1 MKIGTVRGIKIKL
14 HFSTLIIVGLVGFY
28 AVTLFLDLVPEA
40 SLVEI
45 LLVGIINGVIILF
58 SILIHELAHSLVA
71 QQYGLKV
78 SEIELYLFGGVS
90 KIEEEPRTPKSEMI
104 ISIVGP
110 LSSLILGAIFL
121 AVMLFNPLILPPW
134 LFVTLLYS
142 GISNIGLGIF
152 NLIPAFPMD
161 GGRVL
166 RAYLWNRRN
175 NLLSATRTASKLGRI
190 IGYSMMALGFIQ
202 ILFGQFGGF
211 WLILMGLFLDKSAR
225 KSYVQAKNEVTL
237 SKINVR
243 DVVGWPEFAIPFDTL
258 LNDAIRNYFIVFSQ
272 TYFPVV
278 RGNDIVGIVHL
289 DDIKRVP
296 IEQRSEFI
304 IGNIMKILSEFPF
317 IYEEE
322 TGKDAMRKF
331 NQMDH
336 RPHVAI
342 VKDNEKQRIVGFL
355 DESDI
360 VNAMK
365 LELYSHGS

>member
-28 AVTLFLDLVPEA
+28 AVTFFLSFEPEA
-40 SLVEI
+40 SLPEI

-58 SILIHELAHSLVA
+58 SILIHELAHSIVA

-90 KIEEEPRTPKSEMI
+90 KIEEEPRTPKSEII

-121 AVMLFNPLILPPW
+121 AVMLFYPLILPPW
-134 LFVTLLYS
+134 LFVTLFYS
-142 GISNIGLGIF
+142 GISNIILGIF

-211 WLILMGLFLDKSAR
+211 WLILMGSFLNRSAR
-225 KSYVQAKNEVTL
+225 KSYVQAKNEDTL

-243 DVVGWPEFAIPFDTL
+243 DVAGWPEYAIPFDTL

-304 IGNIMKILSEFPF
+304 IGYIMKSLSEFPF

-336 RPHVAI
+336 RPHIAI
-342 VKDNEKQRIVGFL
+342 VKDNEKQRIVGFIG
-355 DESDI
+355 ESDI

-365 LELYSHGS
+365 LKLYSHGS